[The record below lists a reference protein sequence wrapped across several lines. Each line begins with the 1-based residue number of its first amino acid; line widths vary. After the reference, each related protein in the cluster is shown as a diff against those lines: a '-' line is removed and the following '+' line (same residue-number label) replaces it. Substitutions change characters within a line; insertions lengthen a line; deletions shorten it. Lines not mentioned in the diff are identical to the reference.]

1 MKNWSILSV
10 SLMISTGLFS
20 QEWAPEITEVWE
32 PVPLIVTPGEGTS
45 APSDAI
51 VLFDGKDVDQWE
63 TVEGDPVKWTVE
75 NGILTMVK
83 SSGDIR
89 TKQGFGDIQLHV
101 EWRAPAEVV
110 GDGQGRGNS
119 GIFLQGQYEVQ
130 VLDSYENSTY
140 SNGQAGSVYKPH
152 IPLVNACRPPGE
164 WQAYDIVFI
173 APRFNEDGTLFSPA
187 VLTVLHN
194 GLLIQNHV
202 TLKGATLSRGRPS
215 YKSHDLKQP
224 IMLQDHR
231 NPVSYR
237 NIWVREL

>member
-1 MKNWSILSV
+1 
-10 SLMISTGLFS
+10 MISTGLFS

-32 PVPLIVTPGEGTS
+32 PVPPIVTPGEGTS

-140 SNGQAGSVYKPH
+140 SNGQAGSVYKQH

-173 APRFNEDGTLFSPA
+173 APRFNEDGNLFSPA

-202 TLKGATLSRGRPS
+202 TLKGVTLSRGRPS